1 MDDDGLYYLNSFL
14 RDAKKTISTQQAGTW
29 IGRATDLI
37 VNSRTGEIADYF
49 DLRGALDSGID
60 YDLSQHR
67 LDNPDEKFIKMK
79 ASSYFRWRETQGF
92 PLDRGNNLSAYMKK
106 FN

>member
-1 MDDDGLYYLNSFL
+1 MNSFL
-14 RDAKKTISTQQAGTW
+14 RDAKKAISTQQAET
-29 IGRATDLI
+29 
-37 VNSRTGEIADYF
+37 
-49 DLRGALDSGID
+49 GID